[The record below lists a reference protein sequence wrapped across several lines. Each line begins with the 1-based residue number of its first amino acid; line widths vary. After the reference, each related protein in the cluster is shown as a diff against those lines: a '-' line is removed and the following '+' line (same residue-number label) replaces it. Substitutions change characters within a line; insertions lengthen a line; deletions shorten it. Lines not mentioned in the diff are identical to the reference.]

1 MQATLIIFSFD
12 TLESA
17 SSAREAM
24 QRDGFAAHR
33 LHLRTIED
41 EAGPV
46 EGNFLIGNGRAMDG
60 RWSSGVIAGPEAPY
74 ETNFARTISRGGHLL
89 EVQVIDGDESGVAC
103 DCAQR
108 HGGCDVQARNSL
120 AY

>member
-1 MQATLIIFSFD
+1 MLVMPSRLIIFSFD

-17 SSAREAM
+17 SSAREALR
-24 QRDGFAAHR
+24 RDGFAAHR

-46 EGNFLIGNGRAMDG
+46 EGNFLIGDVCA
-60 RWSSGVIAGPEAPY
+60 
-74 ETNFARTISRGGHLL
+74 TISRAAHLL
-89 EVQVIDGDESGVAC
+89 EVQVADSEESALAC
-103 DCAQR
+103 ECAQR
-108 HGGCDVQARNSL
+108 HGGCDVHARNSRAGRAE